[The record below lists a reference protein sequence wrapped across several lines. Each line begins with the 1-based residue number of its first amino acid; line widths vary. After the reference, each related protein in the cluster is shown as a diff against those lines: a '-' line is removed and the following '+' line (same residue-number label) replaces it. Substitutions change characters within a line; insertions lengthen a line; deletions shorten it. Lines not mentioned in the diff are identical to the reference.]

1 MVDGSLPTVGVVVP
15 THNRPVLVRRALE
28 SIMAQEYGGLI
39 EIVVVFDRAAPD
51 DTLARAGGGRT
62 VEVAG
67 NERTPGLAGARNT
80 GILRLHT
87 ELVAFC
93 DDDDIWCPGKLARQ
107 VAVLGEYP
115 ATEFVTTA
123 MEVAHAEAGTA
134 IRLAGKSLITFDDL
148 IRSRMSMLHSSSF
161 VFRRASALPPAG
173 FGLVDETMP
182 QSMGEDWDLL
192 LRASRLAPIR
202 HIDEPLVRVLWG
214 ASSYFSEVWG
224 DKIAANHWLVQHYPE
239 LHDDRRMS
247 AMMSG
252 KLAFGHAALG
262 HRRESLR
269 YIARTLRTS
278 WREPRAALALLV
290 LAGVPSR
297 FVVTQLNKRGRSI

>member
-1 MVDGSLPTVGVVVP
+1 MVDGSLPSVGVVVP

-28 SIMAQEYGGLI
+28 SILTQDYGGLI
-39 EIVVVFDRAAPD
+39 EIVVVFDRATPD
-51 DTLARAGGGRT
+51 PSLAHTEAGRR
-62 VEVAG
+62 VEVVE
-67 NERTPGLAGARNT
+67 NDRTPGLAGARNT

-93 DDDDIWCPGKLARQ
+93 DDDDTWCAGKLTRQ
-107 VAVLGEYP
+107 VTVLREDP
-115 ATEFVTTA
+115 VTQFVTTA
-123 MEVAHAEAGTA
+123 MQVEHGETGSAV
-134 IRLAGKSLITFDDL
+134 RLAGKSLITFDDL
-148 IRSRMSMLHSSSF
+148 IRSRMAMLHSSSF
-161 VFRRASALPPAG
+161 LFRRAAALPPDG

-182 QSMGEDWDLL
+182 RSMGEDWDLL
-192 LRASRLAPIR
+192 LRAARRAPIR
-202 HIDEPLVRVLWG
+202 HVDEPLVRVLWG
-214 ASSYFSEVWG
+214 ASSYFSEVWS
-224 DKIAANHWLVQHYPE
+224 DKIAANHWLVEHYPE
-239 LHDDRRMS
+239 LHVDRRTS

-269 YIARTLRTS
+269 YVAQVLRTR

-290 LAGVPSR
+290 LAGVPPR